1 MEFREL
7 VEQRWSCR
15 QFRPDPVRPED
26 LREMVRLATQAPSPA
41 NAQPWHFVAVTNRD
55 TIREM
60 ARLAREQ
67 FEQTL
72 PDRDD
77 EKAQRA
83 KESVEW
89 YSTFYRDAPA
99 VVAVA
104 MSTYRAVIDD
114 ALEGDPSLT
123 HDAMNEIRMRPDIQ
137 CIGAAMEHLLL
148 AAVDLG
154 YAGCWVSGPLMA
166 RAKVERLLDIRPP
179 YQLIAL
185 AAIGKPAV
193 KPSRPMPRRPLDE
206 VFELK
211 V

>member
-1 MEFREL
+1 MEFRQVL
-7 VEQRWSCR
+7 DQRWSCR
-15 QFRPDPVRPED
+15 QFRPDPIPPED

-41 NAQPWHFVAVTNRD
+41 NAQPWYFVAVTNSE

-60 ARLAREQ
+60 ARLAKAKLAKTVPEG
-67 FEQTL
+67 
-72 PDRDD
+72 DD
-77 EKAQRA
+77 QKSRRA

-89 YSTFYRDAPA
+89 YSTFYADAPA

-137 CIGAAMEHLLL
+137 CIGAAIEHLLL
-148 AAVDLG
+148 AAVDMG

-166 RAKVERLLDIRPP
+166 RPQVERLLDIRPP

-185 AAIGKPAV
+185 VALGKPAV
-193 KPSRPMPRRPLDE
+193 KPARSMPRRPLEE
-206 VFELK
+206 VFQLLA
-211 V
+211 